1 MARDLDRLATLW
13 GTDKGPGRHCYTQYY
28 AAHLRRRR
36 GAVEAVLEIGVG
48 GNMDPH
54 HGGHSLFMWR
64 NYFPRATVYGLDLF
78 EKRLDAGARIVTL
91 QADQADPD
99 ALARALSGCPAFD
112 LIVDDG
118 DHVGEHIIVSFENL
132 FGRLRPGGL
141 YAIEDL
147 ATAYW
152 EGWGGGPPGTP
163 DTAVALLKDLVDELN
178 LGTGRPLAS
187 IHAYP
192 GLVLIEKDRVSAIA

>member
-1 MARDLDRLATLW
+1 MARDLDRLAKLW
-13 GTDKGPGRHCYTQYY
+13 GTDKGLGRHCYTQHY
-28 AAHLRRRR
+28 AAHLGRRR

-48 GNMDPH
+48 GYMDPH

-99 ALARALSGCPAFD
+99 ALQRALSGCPAFD

-118 DHVGEHIIVSFENL
+118 DHVGEHIIVSFETCL
-132 FGRLRPGGL
+132 GGCAQAVCMPSRTWPRP
-141 YAIEDL
+141 
-147 ATAYW
+147 T
-152 EGWGGGPPGTP
+152 
-163 DTAVALLKDLVDELN
+163 
-178 LGTGRPLAS
+178 GTGGEADRRGPLIRPWHCSRTWSTSS
-187 IHAYP
+187 IWGTVGRWRQSTP
-192 GLVLIEKDRVSAIA
+192 TQVWC